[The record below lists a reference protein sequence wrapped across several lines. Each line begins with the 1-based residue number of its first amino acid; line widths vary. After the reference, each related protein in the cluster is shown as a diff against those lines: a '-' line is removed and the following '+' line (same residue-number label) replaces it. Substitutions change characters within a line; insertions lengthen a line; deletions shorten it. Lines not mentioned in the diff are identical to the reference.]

1 LQFEKTHSGRRNFAL
16 QAWIFPEQV
25 ELNPIS
31 HPGVKRFP
39 LVLHSSG
46 TKCAQIVDTDEFLCS
61 WGELKKRNFM
71 HAKRQFSSETTH
83 VIQDRIG
90 YSRLKFSLRFP
101 LLSERL
107 NGGFRLDVVSTRTL
121 RIALL
126 PEDEILLRQKRNA
139 LFARSFPDNRLA
151 LPDVGIG
158 Y

>member
-1 LQFEKTHSGRRNFAL
+1 VLLDGRRR
-16 QAWIFPEQV
+16 Q
-25 ELNPIS
+25 
-31 HPGVKRFP
+31 
-39 LVLHSSG
+39 LVL
-46 TKCAQIVDTDEFLCS
+46 QVLDEGRDMERLNARKLIL
-61 WGELKKRNFM
+61 E
-71 HAKRQFSSETTH
+71 FS
-83 VIQDRIG
+83 
-90 YSRLKFSLRFP
+90 P

-139 LFARSFPDNRLA
+139 LFPRSFPDNRLA